1 MNTYLIKK
9 KEDFAHVFRNGS
21 FLNCSSFTINYAK
34 KSKLV
39 SANSPRFGIIASKK
53 VGNAVQRNFAKR
65 GTNGIVWEGIA
76 NAHNGEWCSRD
87 AIQYPMEKSARAV
100 AKTSRLDD
108 VIIQPGGSRT
118 AKKK

>member
-34 KSKLV
+34 KSKV
-39 SANSPRFGIIASKK
+39 VNTNSPRFGIIASKK

-65 GTNGIVWEGIA
+65 
-76 NAHNGEWCSRD
+76 
-87 AIQYPMEKSARAV
+87 
-100 AKTSRLDD
+100 
-108 VIIQPGGSRT
+108 RT
-118 AKKK
+118 KALKNIFLNCGKNEFDYILVAKKKLLNENFKILSSQLEQTLNKIKAL

>member
-9 KEDFAHVFRNGS
+9 KEDFANVFRNGS

-65 GTNGIVWEGIA
+65 RTKALKNIFLNCGKNEFDYIL
-76 NAHNGEWCSRD
+76 
-87 AIQYPMEKSARAV
+87 V
-100 AKTSRLDD
+100 AKKSLLNESFRILSSQLEQTLNK
-108 VIIQPGGSRT
+108 IKT
-118 AKKK
+118 L

>member
-34 KSKLV
+34 KSKTVNINL
-39 SANSPRFGIIASKK
+39 PRFGVVASKK

-65 GTNGIVWEGIA
+65 
-76 NAHNGEWCSRD
+76 
-87 AIQYPMEKSARAV
+87 
-100 AKTSRLDD
+100 
-108 VIIQPGGSRT
+108 RT
-118 AKKK
+118 KALKNIFLNCGKNEFDYI

>member
-34 KSKLV
+34 KAKAVNINL
-39 SANSPRFGIIASKK
+39 PRFGIVASKK

-65 GTNGIVWEGIA
+65 RIKALKNIFLNCGKNELDYIL
-76 NAHNGEWCSRD
+76 
-87 AIQYPMEKSARAV
+87 V
-100 AKTSRLDD
+100 AKKNLLNENFKILSSQLEQTLNK
-108 VIIQPGGSRT
+108 I
-118 AKKK
+118 KKS